1 MLLLLLLAEREHA
14 LLDCATNIE
23 GESRQTGST
32 QSVSSEP
39 SSEHST
45 IHMGTARLA
54 HSPAVKGGA
63 MDGARLPDTVAAVQR
78 LRLLAWLA
86 EGLEQDDPPRDRE
99 RQSGSLRVN
108 GGGRARMKSKQ

>member
-1 MLLLLLLAEREHA
+1 
-14 LLDCATNIE
+14 
-23 GESRQTGST
+23 
-32 QSVSSEP
+32 
-39 SSEHST
+39 
-45 IHMGTARLA
+45 
-54 HSPAVKGGA
+54 

-99 RQSGSLRVN
+99 RQSGSLRVD